1 MLVSSFRY
9 FAVAAL
15 LVCIASGCGPAVLNA
30 TRRAAGPLTPPA
42 PNRATII
49 VAQPNIKYPVVSILD
64 ASGLLVGQLS
74 RQSHTVVQVTPG
86 TFRLYVLPENIAASG
101 DRIEGTVVAGKT
113 YYSLIGFRWPGINF
127 TALTPRS
134 GIDWQE
140 LAVQTDNPR
149 LELDPV
155 LAQKAVVQLGDIAA
169 VLRQIDAR
177 ASSLDAAEHEERIIR
192 PDDGL

>member
-1 MLVSSFRY
+1 VLVSSFRY

-15 LVCIASGCGPAVLNA
+15 LVCIASGCSPAVLNA

-42 PNRATII
+42 PSRATII
-49 VAQPNIKYPVVSILD
+49 VAQPNINYPVVSILD

-86 TFRLYVLPENIAASG
+86 TFRPYVLPENIAASG
-101 DRIEGTVVAGKT
+101 DRIEGT
-113 YYSLIGFRWPGINF
+113 
-127 TALTPRS
+127 
-134 GIDWQE
+134 
-140 LAVQTDNPR
+140 
-149 LELDPV
+149 
-155 LAQKAVVQLGDIAA
+155 VVQLGDIAA